1 MSLRIRAAVVLGVLL
16 VAAVDTTAIA
26 AEARIPRIGYLL
38 ARGPEPDIDGAFF
51 KRLQRL
57 GYAEG
62 KNIVIERRFADGKFD
77 RLPSL
82 VRELINLKVDLIV
95 AAPFPAALAA
105 KNATTT
111 IPIVM
116 LTGGDPVGDGLVA
129 SMARPGGNVTGV
141 SNQATDVIP
150 KMIELFRVVV
160 PGAARIALLINSAN
174 PIHDAYRKQFE
185 DTASVLGVRVVIVK
199 VAAPGEFAGAFDS
212 AVRNR
217 VAGVIIPQDPM
228 FLYQR
233 ERLIEQATRRRLPIV
248 AGFREFSTG
257 GALMS
262 YGRNLSDGFTR
273 LADYVDRIV
282 RGANPADLPVEQPT
296 RFELVVN
303 LKTAEA
309 LGLKI
314 PQGLL
319 LRADELIQ

>member
-1 MSLRIRAAVVLGVLL
+1 MSLRMRTVVAFAALFI
-16 VAAVDTTAIA
+16 AAIDTTAIA
-26 AEARIPRIGYLL
+26 AEARVPRIGYLL
-38 ARGPEPDIDGAFF
+38 ARGPLPGVDGAFF
-51 KRLQRL
+51 KRLQEL
-57 GYAEG
+57 GYTEG
-62 KNIVIERRFADGKFD
+62 KNIVIERRFADGEFD
-77 RLPSL
+77 RLPRL
-82 VRELINLKVDLIV
+82 ARELIDLKVDIIV

-105 KNATTT
+105 KHATTT

-150 KMIELFRVVV
+150 KMIELLRVAV

-174 PIHDAYRKQFE
+174 PIHDAYKKEFE
-185 DTASVLGVRVVIVK
+185 DTASVLGVRVVIVN
-199 VAAPGEFAGAFDS
+199 VAGPGEFAGAFDA
-212 AVRNR
+212 AVRHR

-233 ERLIEQATRRRLPIV
+233 ERLIEQATRRRLPMV
-248 AGFREFSTG
+248 AGFREFATG
-257 GALMS
+257 GALMT

-273 LADYVDRIV
+273 LADYVDRIL
-282 RGANPADLPVEQPT
+282 RGANPADLPIEQPT

-303 LKTAEA
+303 LKVAAT